1 MCALLNWCCFFFSEE
16 EENLYETI
24 ELYNIEPSKSS
35 TSASSKIKKNKLNTE
50 RVESQDEVIL
60 RADHFPVSRNL
71 SFRGSKVL
79 SDTFMSVSVI
89 FDLKIL

>member
-1 MCALLNWCCFFFSEE
+1 MFFFAE

-24 ELYNIEPSKSS
+24 ELCNASPSKSS
-35 TSASSKIKKNKLNTE
+35 TSSKSKKNNLRTDS
-50 RVESQDEVIL
+50 VESHEEVIL

-79 SDTFMSVSVI
+79 SDTFMSVSSNLVL
-89 FDLKIL
+89 D